1 MLSNELKRLGRREL
15 VDIIYQMKKNEQQL
29 QEENAALQEKLQDRR
44 LRVSMAGS
52 IAEAA
57 TDITEIFS
65 AAQITANLYLHE
77 ISCMKADTAK
87 ECEQLLAQAR
97 EQHRAIL
104 EESEERLARLNA
116 EYATQLE
123 RLRQLKEETEALEI
137 KKNSEFCED

>member
-1 MLSNELKRLGRREL
+1 MISNELKKLNRREL

-29 QEENAALQEKLQDRR
+29 QDENTALQEKLQDRR

-77 ISCMKADTAK
+77 ISCMKADAAK
-87 ECEQLLAQAR
+87 ECERLLAEAR
-97 EQHRAIL
+97 EQAQQIVADGEKRL
-104 EESEERLARLNA
+104 EQLNV
-116 EYATQLE
+116 EYAVLLLKLQQL
-123 RLRQLKEETEALEI
+123 QEET
-137 KKNSEFCED
+137 NVG

>member
-1 MLSNELKRLGRREL
+1 MISKELKKLNRREL

-29 QEENAALQEKLQDRR
+29 RDENAALQEKLQDRR

-57 TDITEIFS
+57 TDITKIFS

-77 ISCMKADTAK
+77 ISCIKADTAK
-87 ECEQLLAQAR
+87 ECERLLEEAKER
-97 EQHRAIL
+97 HRAIL
-104 EESEERLARLNA
+104 EESEEKLALLNEEYAARLAKLQ
-116 EYATQLE
+116 QL
-123 RLRQLKEETEALEI
+123 QEEIHALEI